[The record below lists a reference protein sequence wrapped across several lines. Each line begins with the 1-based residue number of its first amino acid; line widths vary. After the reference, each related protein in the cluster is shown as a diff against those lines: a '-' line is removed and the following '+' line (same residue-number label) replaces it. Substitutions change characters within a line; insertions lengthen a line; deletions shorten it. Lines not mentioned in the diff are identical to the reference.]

1 MPAVS
6 GLSISAT
13 YPYFLPLLRVS
24 VRAKVSPQRYFPS
37 VSGKSDHSSSLV
49 IDRHIREL
57 MIQGY
62 NKLAN
67 AYPPLCISKDEDG
80 MTFESTDLGRV
91 MAKYCL
97 AFKTMETMGRI
108 LSAKTTMA
116 EMIECLSE
124 AEEFVDFKPRNDQ
137 KKVLAKSRRDVF
149 ALLSM
154 HLFVTAPHQCYSS
167 LRRQTRKQTS
177 CATRS
182 TRK

>member
-1 MPAVS
+1 MLAVS
-6 GLSISAT
+6 AVFLQLT
-13 YPYFLPLLRVS
+13 PYFLRMPRVS

-37 VSGKSDHSSSLV
+37 APGKSDHPSSLV

-108 LSAKTTMA
+108 LGAKTTMA

-137 KKVLAKSRRDVF
+137 KKVLAKSRRDAFRIAEHKHASVLDC
-149 ALLSM
+149 AQ
-154 HLFVTAPHQCYSS
+154 PCCSS

-177 CATRS
+177 CATR
-182 TRK
+182 